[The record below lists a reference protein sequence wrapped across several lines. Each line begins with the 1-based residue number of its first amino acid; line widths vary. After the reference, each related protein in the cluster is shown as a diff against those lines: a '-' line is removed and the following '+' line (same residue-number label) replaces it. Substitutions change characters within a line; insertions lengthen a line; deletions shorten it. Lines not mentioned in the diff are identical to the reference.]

1 MHLNCLLRTIFTL
14 LALLSE
20 GHSANGQPDIR
31 GGNGFPPPTFRDGGK
46 NGNGELPP
54 SVPTMPPPS
63 PPPSPPPP
71 PPPPS
76 LSFPFLSLFSPVAT
90 PPDKSFI
97 ETSTNEKSPAQ
108 TTVTSSSSVSFSEG
122 TINNIPENTEPQ
134 PSSTSTSISTRTSSG
149 STIPLLTS
157 MSSTSTSIVS
167 LSSSSIS
174 TTLSVEPSTT
184 SLQASLNGD
193 SGTKNTAA
201 IVGIVLGCC
210 GIAIV
215 LTCLIIIFLRR
226 RRRDKFLKTKSK
238 PNQALVLT
246 IPELDSDTSGYLTSQ
261 PTPAHD
267 EKEDLTEQTNS
278 DSTLSHGLR
287 SRSES
292 YLTFS
297 EPHPS
302 PTESSPISPSTTHQT
317 YITEDSNDVRAQ
329 LRELEGAITTS

>member
-1 MHLNCLLRTIFTL
+1 
-14 LALLSE
+14 
-20 GHSANGQPDIR
+20 
-31 GGNGFPPPTFRDGGK
+31 
-46 NGNGELPP
+46 
-54 SVPTMPPPS
+54 MPPPS

-76 LSFPFLSLFSPVAT
+76 LSLPFLSLFSPVTT

-97 ETSTNEKSPAQ
+97 ETSTNERSPAQ
-108 TTVTSSSSVSFSEG
+108 IPVTSSSSGPVSEG
-122 TINNIPENTEPQ
+122 TINSIPENTQ
-134 PSSTSTSISTRTSSG
+134 PRSSSISTSIPTRTSSG
-149 STIPLLTS
+149 STTPLLTS
-157 MSSTSTSIVS
+157 TSSTSTSVS

-174 TTLSVEPSTT
+174 TTLTVESSTT
-184 SLQASLNGD
+184 SLQASLNGA

-210 GIAIV
+210 GITIV
-215 LTCLIIIFLRR
+215 LICLIIMFLRR
-226 RRRDKFLKTKSK
+226 RRRDSFVKTKSK

-267 EKEDLTEQTNS
+267 EKEVLTEPTNS
-278 DSTLSHGLR
+278 DSNSSHGLR

-302 PTESSPISPSTTHQT
+302 PTESSPISPFTTHQT
-317 YITEDSNDVRAQ
+317 YITETRMISVP
-329 LRELEGAITTS
+329 S

>member
-1 MHLNCLLRTIFTL
+1 M
-14 LALLSE
+14 
-20 GHSANGQPDIR
+20 
-31 GGNGFPPPTFRDGGK
+31 
-46 NGNGELPP
+46 
-54 SVPTMPPPS
+54 

-71 PPPPS
+71 PPPPTN
-76 LSFPFLSLFSPVAT
+76 PTITLFTILVAFQ
-90 PPDKSFI
+90 PYHCDI
-97 ETSTNEKSPAQ
+97 ELK
-108 TTVTSSSSVSFSEG
+108 SFSEG

-193 SGTKNTAA
+193 PDKKYCSHCWNCPR
-201 IVGIVLGCC
+201 VL
-210 GIAIV
+210 
-215 LTCLIIIFLRR
+215 
-226 RRRDKFLKTKSK
+226 DKFLKTKSK

-246 IPELDSDTSGYLTSQ
+246 IPELDSDTSGYLTS
-261 PTPAHD
+261 PAHD
-267 EKEDLTEQTNS
+267 EKEVLTEPTNS
-278 DSTLSHGLR
+278 DSNLSHGLR

-329 LRELEGAITTS
+329 LRELEGAITTSNDVQDLRAALSVIVEQIRRSNGHDLSWTREFMDEPPPEYVVGSQ